1 MSRQISTLIG
11 VSALLLWST
20 LVGLLRL
27 STESFGP
34 IYTVTYVYTISA
46 IILFLTYG
54 LPDLKRFQ
62 RSFLFYL
69 ACFLLFL
76 NCVLPFQLL

>member
-54 LPDLKRFQ
+54 LPDLKKV
-62 RSFLFYL
+62 SKNFLFYL
-69 ACFLLFL
+69 ACFLSFL
-76 NCVLPFQLL
+76 NCALPFQLL

>member
-34 IYTVTYVYTISA
+34 IYTVGRVK
-46 IILFLTYG
+46 LEVRHK
-54 LPDLKRFQ
+54 PP
-62 RSFLFYL
+62 
-69 ACFLLFL
+69 
-76 NCVLPFQLL
+76 N

>member
-27 STESFGP
+27 STESLMCAEKTGGFNL
-34 IYTVTYVYTISA
+34 V
-46 IILFLTYG
+46 
-54 LPDLKRFQ
+54 
-62 RSFLFYL
+62 
-69 ACFLLFL
+69 
-76 NCVLPFQLL
+76 N